1 MEVIRIVRKTKALA
15 LLSIIVA
22 ATVFGAVIF
31 SVSATEDGINEEEN
45 MRPCWELRNDLLDD
59 LTEEQREILQAMVEE
74 NQTEIKE
81 NRDEIKS
88 QLQEWGIEIP
98 TPHGPSSFLEGLT
111 EEQKDELE
119 TMRQGFHDSV
129 SNKLEEWGVEVPDFD
144 GMRLGRR
151 GPRRFGMFKP

>member
-1 MEVIRIVRKTKALA
+1 MTRIIRKTKALA

-22 ATVFGAVIF
+22 TTVFGAVIF
-31 SVSATEDGINEEEN
+31 SVSATEDGLNEEEN
-45 MRPCWELRNDLLDD
+45 TLPCWGPRNGLLED
-59 LTEEQREILQAMVEE
+59 LTEEQLEILQAMIEE
-74 NQTEIKE
+74 NHAEIKE
-81 NRDEIKS
+81 NRDEIKA
-88 QLQEWGIEIP
+88 QLEEWGIEIP

-129 SNKLEEWGVEVPDFD
+129 SNKLEEWGVEVSDFD

-151 GPRRFGMFKP
+151 GPGRFGMFKP